1 MDNNRYRRGGLI
13 TGDYHFHD
21 ANIEFEDAS
30 LRPKQFIESEPVQL
44 LFREVSEGEYRTEID
59 GDLKVNGETVLGSLT
74 EAVTILGNVNISGVL
89 SAPNLTVDGDALP
102 NNPSFHNITVS
113 DHISGNTA
121 ALQSAIIQDV
131 HAVTIDVDTI
141 TPKTGETAIALL
153 GKLTVQDAIE
163 TPRIEG
169 SQVVF
174 PGRLVAAA
182 GAVEELEADAFF
194 TDSIGPKTTGG

>member
-30 LRPKQFIESEPVQL
+30 LRPKQFIESSPVQL

-102 NNPSFHNITVS
+102 NNPSFHSITVS

-131 HAVTIDVDTI
+131 
-141 TPKTGETAIALL
+141 
-153 GKLTVQDAIE
+153 Q
-163 TPRIEG
+163 RYM
-169 SQVVF
+169 Q
-174 PGRLVAAA
+174 
-182 GAVEELEADAFF
+182 
-194 TDSIGPKTTGG
+194 